1 MKKLIAIALLTLSTA
16 ASATFYTGND
26 IKNRLDGGDT
36 HQGMLVLGYVAGVVD
51 LGRGDYHCAPEGVTL
66 GQLRDIA
73 YASINRDPSSRHLNA
88 SVLVTMSLINIWPCP
103 KKKGGNL

>member
-1 MKKLIAIALLTLSTA
+1 MKRFISIALLTVSTA

-26 IKNRLDGGDT
+26 LKNRLEGGDT

-51 LGRGDYHCAPEGVTL
+51 LGRGEYHCAPEGVTL

-88 SVLVTMSLINIWPCP
+88 SVLVTISMMEVWPC
-103 KKKGGNL
+103 KKKGNL

>member
-1 MKKLIAIALLTLSTA
+1 MRRLVAAVLLTVSTA

-26 IKNRLDGGDT
+26 LKNRLDGGDT
-36 HQGMLVLGYVAGVVD
+36 HQGMLMLGYVAGVVD

-73 YASINRDPSSRHLNA
+73 YVAINRDPSSRHLNA
-88 SVLVTMSLINIWPCP
+88 SVLITISLMEVWPC
-103 KKKGGNL
+103 KKKGNL

>member
-1 MKKLIAIALLTLSTA
+1 MKAIISTILLTLSTA

-26 IKNRLDGGDT
+26 IKVRLEGGDS

-51 LGRGDYHCAPEGVTL
+51 LGRGEYHCAPEGVTL

-88 SVLVTMSLINIWPCP
+88 SVLVTLSLMEVWPC

>member
-1 MKKLIAIALLTLSTA
+1 MKKLLALAVLTLSTA

-51 LGRGDYHCAPEGVTL
+51 LGRGEYHCAPEGVTL

-88 SVLVTMSLINIWPCP
+88 SVLVTLSLMEVWPC

>member
-1 MKKLIAIALLTLSTA
+1 MKKLIAFTLLTLSTA

-26 IKNRLDGGDT
+26 LKNRLDGGDD

-51 LGRGDYHCAPEGVTL
+51 LGRGEYHCAPEGVTL

-73 YASINRDPSSRHLNA
+73 YASINRDPSIRHLNA
-88 SVLVTMSLINIWPCP
+88 SVLVTISMMEVWPC
-103 KKKGGNL
+103 KKKGNL